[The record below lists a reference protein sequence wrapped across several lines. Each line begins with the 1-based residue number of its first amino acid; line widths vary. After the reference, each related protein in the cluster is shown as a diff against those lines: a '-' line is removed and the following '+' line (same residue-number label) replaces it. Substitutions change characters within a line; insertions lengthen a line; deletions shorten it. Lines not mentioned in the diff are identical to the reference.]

1 MACDVLGALF
11 ILLFMHMMSP

>member
-1 MACDVLGALF
+1 MAHDVLGALF